1 MKALRYAFRI
11 THIDNI
17 PHIIKY
23 GIVKPDSPNRNPRFV
38 AIGDPEIIRTRGQR
52 IVKGYNLSDFIP
64 FYFGPRSPMLYVIQH
79 GYNGVRRLSPEDI
92 VYCVVRLDNLLTSDI
107 SCVFTDGHALN
118 ILSEFYQK
126 NDLVRVDEI
135 VRYDDVYSSRWDSS
149 IDIDLKRRKE
159 AELLVKDD
167 LPEEYIKGFVVYNE
181 NARNRLIDVGVSP
194 ERVVIAPQY
203 YF

>member
-1 MKALRYAFRI
+1 
-11 THIDNI
+11 
-17 PHIIKY
+17 
-23 GIVKPDSPNRNPRFV
+23 
-38 AIGDPEIIRTRGQR
+38 
-52 IVKGYNLSDFIP
+52 
-64 FYFGPRSPMLYVIQH
+64 MLYVIQH

-126 NDLVRVDEI
+126 EDLVRIDEI
-135 VRYDDVYSSRWDSS
+135 VKYPDVYSSRWDSS